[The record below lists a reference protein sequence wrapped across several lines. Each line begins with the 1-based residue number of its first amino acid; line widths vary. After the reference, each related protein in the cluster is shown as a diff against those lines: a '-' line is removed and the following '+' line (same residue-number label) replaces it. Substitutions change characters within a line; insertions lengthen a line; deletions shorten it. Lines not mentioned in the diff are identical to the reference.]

1 MGATDVIRPVKF
13 LHPWRGR
20 KVGEVATDFPFGVAS
35 ALVHRNIAQWHETDS
50 SDRKADTK
58 SRKR

>member
-1 MGATDVIRPVKF
+1 MIRPVKF